1 MKQWNTSE
9 QWNTRDEIIAGLTR
23 LEEGHPG
30 WERPAA
36 YAVGVHR
43 EGRTTFTL
51 VNVGERLLP
60 AIALGLACGHTS
72 GTATYE
78 LTPEQLDA
86 AIAGL
91 APAVG
96 CTEMEHPNYHHWVGL
111 AEELRG
117 GGGREE
123 DGREGGGWE
132 EGAQAVVVFVAA
144 LEDAP
149 VDDHDRAFRAAIAS
163 G

>member
-1 MKQWNTSE
+1 ME
-9 QWNTRDEIIAGLTR
+9 QWNTRDEIVAGLTR

-43 EGRTTFTL
+43 GGETTFTL

-60 AIALGLACGHTS
+60 AIALGLACGHTR
-72 GTATYE
+72 GTAAYE
-78 LTPEQLDA
+78 LTPEQLDT

-96 CTEMEHPNYHHWVGL
+96 CTEMEHPNHHHWVEVS
-111 AEELRG
+111 EELREKG
-117 GGGREE
+117 G
-123 DGREGGGWE
+123 
-132 EGAQAVVVFVAA
+132 QAVVVFVAA
-144 LEDAP
+144 LEDTP
-149 VDDHDRAFRAAIAS
+149 VDDHDRAFRAAIA
-163 G
+163 GTAGG